1 MQLELLKN
9 SDLLGRCCC
18 VMLEHWHTM
27 LFAKMQHR
35 GVDTGTATQEEFRN
49 IAQACKG

>member
-1 MQLELLKN
+1 MQLELLKI

-27 LFAKMQHR
+27 LFAKMQHTE
-35 GVDTGTATQEEFRN
+35 GDTGTATQKEFTN